1 MSLETLKD
9 KVARLIEKAQSGAQE
24 STGIILSDFTGSY
37 QQPKK
42 ADMRSLVI
50 TESAQTYFNNIFS
63 DLFSNSNGN
72 SNGGYYVLL
81 EEVYL
86 PENMTVFSGS
96 MFSYCSNL
104 TTLHGDFS
112 KVRTIDAYAF
122 RNCKKMP
129 NIPPCPNLQTIG
141 NSAFLTCTALTEV
154 TLPATITNI
163 HTNAFSGCTNLLN
176 IYVPWAEGAVANAP
190 WGATNATIHYN
201 TTFDENGNPIA
212 TEV

>member
-1 MSLETLKD
+1 MSLETLKP
-9 KVARLIEKAQSGAQE
+9 KVAKLIEKAKSGARE

-50 TESAQTYFNNIFS
+50 TESAQQYFNNIFS
-63 DLFSNSNGN
+63 GLFSNSNGN
-72 SNGGYYVLL
+72 GNGGYYVLL

-96 MFSYCSNL
+96 MFSYCGSL

-112 KVRTIDAYAF
+112 KVRFIDGYAF
-122 RNCKKMP
+122 RNCKKLP
-129 NIPPCPNLQTIG
+129 QIPFCPNLRTIG
-141 NSAFLTCTALTEV
+141 TQAFASCTGLTEA
-154 TLPATITNI
+154 TFPSTITSIAN
-163 HTNAFSGCTNLLN
+163 NAFNGCTNLLD
-176 IYVPWAEGAVANAP
+176 IYVPWAEGAIANAP

-201 TTFDENGNPIA
+201 S
-212 TEV
+212 EV